1 MRPRGLL
8 LWLLNRISKPYNEL
22 FLKQS
27 WLNFSHTIDSLLE
40 DWKLTVLSFFVDG
53 SFIVLGICRFVQ
65 SA

>member
-8 LWLLNRISKPYNEL
+8 LWLLNRICKLDNGL
-22 FLKQS
+22 FLEQS
-27 WLNFSHTIDSLLE
+27 WLHFSHTIHSLLV
-40 DWKLTVLSFFVDG
+40 DWKLTVSSFFIIG